1 MVFIFAY
8 HYVPL
13 SSAPSFNQELNE
25 DLQWI
30 TKQEGPIV
38 PWGVKSIKGEE
49 ENGEKYKQKVKVA
62 ILDSGI
68 DKDHEDL
75 KSKIKKEY
83 NAINPGEAVVDH
95 FGHGTA
101 VAGVI
106 AANPND
112 KGIVGLSPS
121 VEIFSVKVL
130 SDQGKGNVKALSRGI
145 EWSIKQKV
153 DIINI
158 SLGMPKD
165 KAELKA
171 SINEALEAG
180 IIVVASAGNNYGFQ
194 NDYPAQY
201 DKVISVNAL
210 DANLEVSSLSSKG
223 KIDYSAPG
231 EDIVT
236 TLNGN
241 RYGTVKGTSIAAAFV
256 TGTIAA
262 ILSNTEKYD
271 LPNRNSPSYYSAIE
285 KLLKKQSIKLGEKNR
300 YGHGLIQL

>member
-1 MVFIFAY
+1 
-8 HYVPL
+8 
-13 SSAPSFNQELNE
+13 
-25 DLQWI
+25 
-30 TKQEGPIV
+30 
-38 PWGVKSIKGEE
+38 
-49 ENGEKYKQKVKVA
+49 
-62 ILDSGI
+62 
-68 DKDHEDL
+68 
-75 KSKIKKEY
+75 
-83 NAINPGEAVVDH
+83 GEAVVDH

-180 IIVVASAGNNYGFQ
+180 IIVVASAG
-194 NDYPAQY
+194 
-201 DKVISVNAL
+201 
-210 DANLEVSSLSSKG
+210 
-223 KIDYSAPG
+223 
-231 EDIVT
+231 
-236 TLNGN
+236 
-241 RYGTVKGTSIAAAFV
+241 
-256 TGTIAA
+256 
-262 ILSNTEKYD
+262 
-271 LPNRNSPSYYSAIE
+271 
-285 KLLKKQSIKLGEKNR
+285 
-300 YGHGLIQL
+300 